1 MSESK
6 YRAFVTAAETGS
18 ITKAASLLG
27 YTQSGVSH
35 LIDALEQEL
44 GITLLIRHKTGTTL
58 TPDGERIL
66 PAVRSML
73 RSSETVLSI
82 ADELKGLKSGSL
94 RIGTF
99 SSVALQ
105 WLPSIL
111 SDFLKKYPGIN
122 VRVTNGTY
130 SVVEDALCENKLDCA
145 FVTSPSREKF
155 DILELCDDRLMA
167 VVPYKSPLAQRDFLR
182 AQELADEP
190 FIMPAEGWNYD
201 IGGVFRRMEHP
212 PYIRFDMSD
221 DFAALGMIRHGMGI
235 TILPELLIRD
245 FPMSG
250 IAAVPIADTRRH
262 IGIATLK
269 GTCVS
274 PSVRAFTSCTAQ
286 FVSVNS

>member
-18 ITKAASLLG
+18 MTRAADVLG

-44 GITLLIRHKTGTTL
+44 GITLLVRRKTGTAL
-58 TPDGERIL
+58 TAEGERIL

-73 RSSETVLSI
+73 RATEAVRGI
-82 ADELKGLKSGSL
+82 ADEINGLKSGTL

-105 WLPSIL
+105 WLPALL
-111 SDFLKKYPGIN
+111 SDYLKSFPGID

-130 SVVEDALCENKLDCA
+130 SVVEDALCENRLDCA
-145 FVTSPSREKF
+145 FVTTPSRERF
-155 DILELCDDRLMA
+155 DIAELAEDRLMA
-167 VVPYKSPLAQRDFLR
+167 ILPGGSPLAGKASIF
-182 AQELADEP
+182 AQELAEEP
-190 FIMPAEGWNYD
+190 FILPAEGWNYD

-212 PYIRFDMSD
+212 PFIRFDMSD
-221 DFAALGMIRHGMGI
+221 DFAAVGMVRHGMGI

-245 FPMSG
+245 LPMDG
-250 IAAVPIADTRRH
+250 IAAVPIADTKRH
-262 IGIATLK
+262 IGIATLN
-269 GTCVS
+269 GACVS
-274 PSVRAFTSCTAQ
+274 PAVRAFIRCAAR
-286 FVSVNS
+286 SVGKG